1 MSDLLPTS
9 LGYISPVGDFA
20 LKNSQAL
27 GGVSQ
32 LWQDF
37 FASAMQ
43 DHAAIVTTD
52 DSAAVAVTEDDQA
65 EPTAAGDWLAQ
76 IKLQRLC
83 DLKGTDVM
91 PAEPLFLP
99 IAEFDA
105 ELLDKNA
112 PPFPADALA
121 EQQQQLDFS
130 NAWLRP
136 LVLNA
141 GAEPAEP
148 GPAPRPRALNLPI
161 AEFEWA
167 LADQP
172 AVPFAVST
180 LARQDLD
187 LKFDHHWAAPV
198 VLQNL
203 RIAA

>member
-1 MSDLLPTS
+1 MSDLLTTS

-43 DHAAIVTTD
+43 DHVATASTDVT
-52 DSAAVAVTEDDQA
+52 APVAVTEDAQA

-76 IKLQRLC
+76 VKLQRLC

-99 IAEFDA
+99 IAEFDLD
-105 ELLDKNA
+105 LLDKNA
-112 PPFPADALA
+112 PPFPAGTLA
-121 EQQQQLDFS
+121 KQQQQLDFS

-141 GAEPAEP
+141 SAEPTEP
-148 GPAPRPRALNLPI
+148 RAAPRPQALNLPI
-161 AEFEWA
+161 AEFEWE
-167 LADQP
+167 LADKP
-172 AVPFAVST
+172 ATPFEVAT
-180 LARQDLD
+180 LAQQDLE

>member
-1 MSDLLPTS
+1 MSDLLNTS

-43 DHAAIVTTD
+43 EQANGAHTD
-52 DSAAVAVTEDDQA
+52 ATAPVAVTDDAQA

-76 IKLQRLC
+76 VKLQRLC

-99 IAEFDA
+99 IAEFDL
-105 ELLDKNA
+105 ELLDKT
-112 PPFPADALA
+112 PSPLPAGILA

-136 LVLNA
+136 LVLTA
-141 GAEPAEP
+141 ATEPGEP
-148 GPAPRPRALNLPI
+148 GPAPRPQALNLPI
-161 AEFEWA
+161 AEFEWS
-167 LADQP
+167 LADKP
-172 AVPFAVST
+172 ATPFAVET
-180 LARQDLD
+180 IAQQDLE

>member
-1 MSDLLPTS
+1 MSDLLTTS

-43 DHAAIVTTD
+43 DQATASTDAAAPFAVTD
-52 DSAAVAVTEDDQA
+52 DAQA
-65 EPTAAGDWLAQ
+65 EPTVAGDWLAQ
-76 IKLQRLC
+76 VKLQRLC

-99 IAEFDA
+99 IAEFNL
-105 ELLDKNA
+105 ELLDKKA
-112 PPFPADALA
+112 PPFPAGTLT
-121 EQQQQLDFS
+121 EQQQQLDFA

-136 LVLNA
+136 LVLNT

-148 GPAPRPRALNLPI
+148 GPALRPQPLKLPI
-161 AEFEWA
+161 AEFEWE
-167 LADQP
+167 LADKP
-172 AVPFAVST
+172 ATPFPVAT
-180 LARQDLD
+180 LAQQDLE